1 MGIKLCKKESMEHCD
16 SCGAVMTE
24 YDYDRY
30 GGLCKY
36 CRSKESKQES
46 GVDAITF
53 AEPSFEAAT
62 YGLEEISKNDSGEID
77 VVDGVDSNDSAPA
90 LAKKVTALHKK
101 YPEKKY
107 HIIAIGTD
115 ADGIEDKSEVIWS
128 DYPEEVSVDEGSDGF
143 AHVWELQA
151 QQAKETLEELTKKF
165 GDADRLG
172 FEIRN
177 YPHAQECDAVVT
189 VDGDPFI
196 TAEFEG
202 GTHSGIRWHCFE
214 DDVNDMH
221 LDPSDADGAKK
232 LILAFKEDI
241 LDALESLYGF
251 SAIADEGG
259 QRSEKTSRDEVDIA
273 DGVDPIWLVEVNWV
287 DPNEDDR
294 LTVVRC
300 DGEDM
305 DDAKTKAVR
314 YLEKERR
321 AYNARAVSAEPED
334 PAKGEASDG
343 QRTEKTAWTY
353 LVELETLEGAESRQE
368 ATEKILKALGYN
380 PGTEGR
386 WYNKDGEEI
395 GIIDALDNTEWDF
408 AVKTCGQLQE
418 STEKQETSTNPR
430 WCVEFGDIYS
440 NVEKEYYDTEEDAKA
455 RYDELAE
462 RGDIEWVE
470 DPVMEAA
477 EEKTVSY
484 DDYAES
490 VKSIL
495 MGREFEYGPETA
507 NQFVVDD
514 YKDIV
519 RKNFDA
525 GKGAFTAA
533 ADIDD
538 AYMGKE

>member
-1 MGIKLCKKESMEHCD
+1 MGIKLYKKESMEHCD

-36 CRSKESKQES
+36 CRDKGEAKKPAESSKKNEKTANIGDTMYASKLKS
-46 GVDAITF
+46 LVRKFATFGVKVSDKV
-53 AEPSFEAAT
+53 EV
-62 YGLEEISKNDSGEID
+62 LEENENDKSADYKLSASKDSNTYSINVSIYEGKHTTISVKDGSGKSVVSGEGKSFASALSTIEQSD
-77 VVDGVDSNDSAPA
+77 FDGTNESR
-90 LAKKVTALHKK
+90 KK
-101 YPEKKY
+101 
-107 HIIAIGTD
+107 
-115 ADGIEDKSEVIWS
+115 S
-128 DYPEEVSVDEGSDGF
+128 EVSVDEGADGF

-214 DDVNDMH
+214 DDTTDVR
-221 LDPSDADGAKK
+221 LDVGEEDAARNM
-232 LILAFKEDI
+232 ILAFKDDI

-251 SAIADEGG
+251 GAIADEGG
-259 QRSEKTSRDEVDIA
+259 QR
-273 DGVDPIWLVEVNWV
+273 
-287 DPNEDDR
+287 
-294 LTVVRC
+294 
-300 DGEDM
+300 
-305 DDAKTKAVR
+305 
-314 YLEKERR
+314 
-321 AYNARAVSAEPED
+321 
-334 PAKGEASDG
+334 
-343 QRTEKTAWTY
+343 TEKTAWSY

-395 GIIDALDNTEWDF
+395 GIIDTLDNTEWDF

-470 DPVMEAA
+470 NPVMEAA
-477 EEKTVSY
+477 EEETASY

-514 YKDIV
+514 YNDIV

-525 GKGAFTAA
+525 GKGPFTAA